1 MPIDIRRCFLLS
13 AVALLLSACSGG
25 LGGASTPS
33 GSSAESA
40 SSSTSAVSN
49 DVALST
55 QTALAALDS
64 APLVSGPSAGVTHW
78 FPIHP
83 DAKGPSFLIDFVA
96 AGPAQG
102 GVPCISCVNGAS
114 TQGNI
119 GLTLPVNYVAKGAT
133 WQYSEAFSV
142 LKLDTKCKLA
152 WAIADGKKVIDSFAV
167 TLKIKGTGGIVL
179 YGLNRTRPT
188 YSGPAELTGKVTCGK
203 AGSQTTQAPLYF
215 E

>member
-1 MPIDIRRCFLLS
+1 MLIDIRRCFLLS

-33 GSSAESA
+33 GSSVQSVSSATSA
-40 SSSTSAVSN
+40 SDEA
-49 DVALST
+49 ALST

-64 APLVSGPSAGVTHW
+64 APLVAGPSRGVTRW

-83 DAKGPSFLIDFVA
+83 DAKGPAFLIDFVE
-96 AGPAQG
+96 AGGAQG

-119 GLTLPVNYVAKGAT
+119 GLTLPVNYVAKGAE
-133 WQYSEAFSV
+133 WQYTLSFSV

-152 WAIADGKKVIDSFAV
+152 WAIADGKKVIDSFAI

-203 AGSQTTQAPLYF
+203 AGSQTTQAPMYF